1 MQQYGSEQ
9 RVFDD
14 ATGRYARCQRAMES
28 ESSVELF
35 AGALLLAQAL
45 SFMQDYLA
53 PLAAWHGMFVFAA
66 AITLLPVLY
75 VYLLNNTQLL
85 AQLQQEQP

>member
-1 MQQYGSEQ
+1 
-9 RVFDD
+9 
-14 ATGRYARCQRAMES
+14 MES

-53 PLAAWHGMFVFAA
+53 PLALARDVCFAA